1 MENMIICWNRLTI
14 IRVLKNKVAFS
25 ILMCIYPLNNTHQ
38 GESMRTNIMI
48 DDALMAQ
55 ALRVSGFKTKKETV
69 EEALK
74 LLIKI
79 KKQSQIRDFR
89 GELNWDGN
97 LEEMRSDA

>member
-1 MENMIICWNRLTI
+1 
-14 IRVLKNKVAFS
+14 
-25 ILMCIYPLNNTHQ
+25 
-38 GESMRTNIMI
+38 MRTNIMI

-55 ALRVSGFKTKKETV
+55 ALGVSGFKTKKETV

-89 GELNWDGN
+89 GKLNWDGN
-97 LEEMRSDA
+97 LEDMRSDT